1 MPNYA
6 MSSHQGQNLISLEEK
21 KKEGR
26 MGFVSDTKMRVIA
39 VLGLSFGLFLP
50 ALTSIASAQTCNLH
64 LAKAEIRATAPNA
77 PVTGGYL
84 HIQNNS
90 KKAQRLVSVQADFAQ
105 HTELHEMKHEE
116 GIMKMAPLEKGIEIP
131 AGATVQ
137 LKPGGLHIM
146 FMKLTAQLKPT
157 QMRNV
162 KLVFDNCGEMQGR
175 FYGGYKTSIW
185 S

>member
-1 MPNYA
+1 
-6 MSSHQGQNLISLEEK
+6 
-21 KKEGR
+21 
-26 MGFVSDTKMRVIA
+26 MGVVSNIKMRVVA
-39 VLGLSFGLFLP
+39 ELGLSFGLILP
-50 ALTSIASAQTCNLH
+50 ALTSIASAQTCDLH

-131 AGATVQ
+131 VGATVQ

-157 QMRNV
+157 QMHKV
-162 KLVFDNCGEMQGR
+162 KLVFDNCGEMQADFMVVRKPESGHSH
-175 FYGGYKTSIW
+175 KHNH
-185 S
+185 

>member
-1 MPNYA
+1 
-6 MSSHQGQNLISLEEK
+6 
-21 KKEGR
+21 
-26 MGFVSDTKMRVIA
+26 MGVVSNIKMRVVA
-39 VLGLSFGLFLP
+39 ELDLSFVLILL
-50 ALTSIASAQTCNLH
+50 ALTSIASAQTCDLH

-90 KKAQRLVSVQADFAQ
+90 KKAHRLVSVQADFAQ

-131 AGATVQ
+131 VGAAVQ

-157 QMRNV
+157 QMHKV
-162 KLVFDNCGEMQGR
+162 KLVFANCGEMQADFMVVRKPASGHSH
-175 FYGGYKTSIW
+175 KHNH
-185 S
+185 

>member
-1 MPNYA
+1 
-6 MSSHQGQNLISLEEK
+6 
-21 KKEGR
+21 
-26 MGFVSDTKMRVIA
+26 MGVVSNIKMRVVA
-39 VLGLSFGLFLP
+39 ELGLSFGLILP
-50 ALTSIASAQTCNLH
+50 ALTSIASAQTCDLH

-162 KLVFDNCGEMQGR
+162 KLVFDNCGEMRADFMVVTKPASGHSH
-175 FYGGYKTSIW
+175 KHNH
-185 S
+185 